1 MAPSPG
7 PGESELSAAEYEA
20 LERVVQQAD
29 GAGAVPFLD
38 LSLIVKM
45 ARELL
50 RLKRCV
56 PAGIHE
62 RNDLIF
68 ERGHYD

>member
-7 PGESELSAAEYEA
+7 PGESELSPADYET
-20 LERVVQQAD
+20 LEKIVRQSD
-29 GAGAVPFLD
+29 GGEL
-38 LSLIVKM
+38 LIKM

-62 RNDLIF
+62 RNDLMF
-68 ERGHYD
+68 ERGYYD